1 MAPSSVYST
10 NMYDKHVC
18 AHKHT
23 FTHITSQRALERYF
37 IIRNMK
43 PWIAFNEWMNELQV
57 KMPFIISISPK
68 LVIHLFPVCKQ
79 QAEMQMNKQ
88 TIFVCNMGEILYY
101 LLFKFLSGCVAIA
114 IWEDNNEV
122 KYACCVHMRRMK
134 TTNTNNSILTWY
146 YRRRGGGGGGRYNS
160 NRQTAKPTHYDK
172 WMKL

>member
-1 MAPSSVYST
+1 
-10 NMYDKHVC
+10 
-18 AHKHT
+18 
-23 FTHITSQRALERYF
+23 
-37 IIRNMK
+37 
-43 PWIAFNEWMNELQV
+43 MNELQV

-134 TTNTNNSILTWY
+134 TTNTNNSILT
-146 YRRRGGGGGGRYNS
+146 
-160 NRQTAKPTHYDK
+160 
-172 WMKL
+172 